1 VELSGPHTFFIQ
13 NSDPAVTFELT
24 LTHNPTDP
32 GVPNL
37 TIAVTKEE

>member
-1 VELSGPHTFFIQ
+1 
-13 NSDPAVTFELT
+13 VTFELT

-32 GVPNL
+32 AVPNL